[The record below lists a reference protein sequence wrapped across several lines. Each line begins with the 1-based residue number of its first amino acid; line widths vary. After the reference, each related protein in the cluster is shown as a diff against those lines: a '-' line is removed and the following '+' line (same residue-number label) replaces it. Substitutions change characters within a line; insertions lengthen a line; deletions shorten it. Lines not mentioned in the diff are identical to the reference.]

1 MTCTPLSV
9 LIVGCG
15 NIAGGTGLVSLEGE
29 ALSHAAAYTSDGRFE
44 ITACVDPDP
53 VRRTSFA
60 QNWNAA
66 YSFEDLESALASDT
80 QYDIASVCVPTN
92 QHANT
97 LWKLLDS
104 PVNLVLCE
112 KPLTVNVDESQ
123 RLVRA
128 YADAEKPLA
137 VAFLRRW
144 HRAAQDIADEL
155 SAGSWGAVR
164 SVHIRYSRGIRHT
177 GSHVID
183 LMHQFLGPLTVRY
196 AGNPRYDFDK
206 GDPTI
211 DAILTN
217 NEAIPVHLIG
227 HDGRDF
233 ALLEVELLTAKGAIT
248 LEDWGTRIRRRH
260 TVAFRHA
267 PDILTLDDGTWQG
280 YGAGAAFEAMIDN
293 VYRTATSGAPL
304 LSDGANAVAAERLI
318 EELIARSTGSGDA
331 T

>member
-29 ALSHAAAYTSDGRFE
+29 ALSHAAAYISDGRFE

-112 KPLTVNVDESQ
+112 KPLTVNVDESE

-144 HRAAQDIADEL
+144 HRAAQDVADEL
-155 SAGSWGAVR
+155 NAGSWGAVR

-318 EELIARSTGSGDA
+318 EELIARSTRSGDA